1 VVALLGYQSKWYCI
15 PNAMALKNAQL
26 VPKPAPTDKLTPATA
41 LSCLK
46 KCMHKTLAQQKLL
59 ALSEYHSTDRVILQV
74 GWAKNP
80 ISPLLN

>member
-26 VPKPAPTDKLTPATA
+26 VPKPASTDK
-41 LSCLK
+41 
-46 KCMHKTLAQQKLL
+46 LAQQKLL